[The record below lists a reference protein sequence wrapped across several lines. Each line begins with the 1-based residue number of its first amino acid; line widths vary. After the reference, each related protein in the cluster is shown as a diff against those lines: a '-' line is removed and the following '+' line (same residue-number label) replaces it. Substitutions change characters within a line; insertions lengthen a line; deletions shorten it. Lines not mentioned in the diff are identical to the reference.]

1 MDAID
6 TFGCMCNTSLHLRY
20 WRGVALSHATEYRTQ
35 WVRRPRT
42 ILKLNCTIYWTS
54 FLLKEAYRY
63 CMNVVF
69 WKKTVKM
76 IIYMF
81 SEKHALINNS
91 FAIIELFRVLTVI
104 AKVLKNFLYLYNRF
118 QNCSNTSFNV
128 SNTHQ
133 LHWPTKYTSVALA
146 NKSG

>member
-1 MDAID
+1 
-6 TFGCMCNTSLHLRY
+6 
-20 WRGVALSHATEYRTQ
+20 
-35 WVRRPRT
+35 
-42 ILKLNCTIYWTS
+42 
-54 FLLKEAYRY
+54 
-63 CMNVVF
+63 
-69 WKKTVKM
+69 M

-146 NKSG
+146 NKIHISCTGQQNTHQLHWPTKYTSVALAKKIHISCTGQQNTHQLHWPTKYTSVALANKSG